1 MKMFKVIVPAVFA
14 ASLTLTACGTQEAK
28 KADTQPAT
36 SSSQAA
42 TTTSSHTEPAASSP
56 SEGAKAMKQT
66 LADMKT
72 QVHADHAAKVKEG
85 ADKLEESWSKFEDG
99 IKEKHPDLY
108 EKVEKPLGIIQGG
121 AKAQKL
127 DKTVLSKSIDELD
140 AVLTDVEKTK

>member
-1 MKMFKVIVPAVFA
+1 MKLSKVIVPAVFA

-28 KADTQPAT
+28 KADTQPAA
-36 SSSQAA
+36 SSQTA
-42 TTTSSHTEPAASSP
+42 TTVNSSTEQAASSP

-72 QVHADHAAKVKEG
+72 QVQADHAAKVKEG
-85 ADKLEESWSKFEDG
+85 AEKLEESWSKFEDG
-99 IKEKHPDLY
+99 VKEKHPDLY

-127 DKTVLSKSIDELD
+127 DKTVLNKSIDELD
-140 AVLTDVEKTK
+140 GVLTDVEKMK